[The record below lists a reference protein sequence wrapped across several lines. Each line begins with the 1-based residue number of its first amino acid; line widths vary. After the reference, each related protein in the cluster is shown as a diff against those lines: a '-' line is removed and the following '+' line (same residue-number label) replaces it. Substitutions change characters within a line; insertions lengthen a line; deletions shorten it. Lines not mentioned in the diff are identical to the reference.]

1 MLVAIAAVLL
11 TVAVARSLFG
21 AVLALLA
28 AVVLAGV
35 AGIAGPLEP
44 LADLVVEF
52 FSRPW
57 E

>member
-11 TVAVARSLFG
+11 AVIVARSLFG

-35 AGIAGPLEP
+35 AGPLEP